1 MQSVKDSLSV
11 TYEAQP
17 KSVAQARAAVGEFAT
32 KAGASRAQVDAVRL
46 ATSEA
51 VTNAVLHAYRGRN
64 GEVHLTAAVAGQELW
79 LLVADDG
86 DGLQPQTDR
95 PGLGLGLGLI
105 SQVCDEMAI
114 VARSSGGTEVRI
126 RFDLVPAEAESSER
140 AEPVQQ
146 AQQGTDDSRAVAPGQ
161 LSVKTPAA
169 PVAVI
174 REAPPT
180 D

>member
-1 MQSVKDSLSV
+1 MQRVKDSLSV
-11 TYEAQP
+11 TYEARP
-17 KSVAQARAAVGEFAT
+17 SSVAQARAAVAKFAST
-32 KAGASRAQVDAVRL
+32 AGATRAQVDAVRL

-51 VTNAVLHAYRGRN
+51 VTNAVLHAYRGRS
-64 GEVHLTAAVAGQELW
+64 GEIHLTAAVAGHELW
-79 LLVADDG
+79 LLIADDG

-126 RFDLVPAEAESSER
+126 RFDLVPAEPIER

-146 AQQGTDDSRAVAPGQ
+146 AQQAGDDGGAVPRGQ
-161 LSVKTPAA
+161 LSVNTPAA
-169 PVAVI
+169 QVAAVGV
-174 REAPPT
+174 APPA

>member
-1 MQSVKDSLSV
+1 MQSAKDSLSV
-11 TYEAQP
+11 TYEALP
-17 KSVAQARAAVGEFAT
+17 SSVAQARAAVAHFAT
-32 KAGASRAQVDAVRL
+32 TAGASRAQVDAVRL

-51 VTNAVLHAYRGRN
+51 VTNAVLHAYRGRP

-126 RFDLVPAEAESSER
+126 RFDLVPAESSER
-140 AEPVQQ
+140 TEPVQQ
-146 AQQGTDDSRAVAPGQ
+146 AQQGKDDGGGVAPGQ
-161 LSVKTPAA
+161 LSVNTPAA
-169 PVAVI
+169 PVAAI
-174 REAPPT
+174 RAAPPT

>member
-11 TYEAQP
+11 TYEARP
-17 KSVAQARAAVGEFAT
+17 SAVAEARAAVAEFASA
-32 KAGASRAQVDAVRL
+32 AGATQAQVDAARL

-51 VTNAVLHAYRGRN
+51 VTNAVLHAYRGKP
-64 GEVHLTAAVAGQELW
+64 GKVHLTAAVAGSELW

-126 RFDLVPAEAESSER
+126 RFDLVPFERDER

-146 AQQGTDDSRAVAPGQ
+146 AQQDTNDGGGVAPGQ
-161 LSVKTPAA
+161 LSVNTPAA
-169 PVAVI
+169 HVAAI
-174 REAPPT
+174 RAAPPA